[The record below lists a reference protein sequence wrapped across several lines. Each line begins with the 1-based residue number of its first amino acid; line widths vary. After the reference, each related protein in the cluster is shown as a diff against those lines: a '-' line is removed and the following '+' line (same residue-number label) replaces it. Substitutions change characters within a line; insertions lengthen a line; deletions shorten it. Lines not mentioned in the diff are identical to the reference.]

1 MRLPVGSTPPG
12 YSTPTTG
19 KYYTRQT
26 LRPLRFRERLLL
38 SPPIHAVAY
47 ALRWVGLRGRLR
59 CPLCK
64 AVGTWKPHGTLT
76 ARWRDH
82 DRPVRRWLCKWCGH
96 YLGPEGA
103 LHCFPDPARGC
114 WVLPHPFDPD
124 SPVVACPTPAGC
136 GRRAVG
142 EDVAVEGL
150 T

>member
-1 MRLPVGSTPPG
+1 MTITEKH
-12 YSTPTTG
+12 YYPTAGG

-26 LRPLRFRERLLL
+26 LRPCTFRERLLL

-124 SPVVACPTPAGC
+124 SPVVPCATPQD
-136 GRRAVG
+136 AVAERLG
-142 EDVAVEGL
+142 KTWPWRG
-150 T
+150 